1 MSAVGGKACVGVF
14 HFNAVV
20 SPAVNVLLL
29 VIVIHR
35 DIMVK
40 IQLKYTEYAVA
51 VRRIAHGSDRKAVAF
66 TFKGGYVHLARK
78 TLKIAVVRLS
88 AVYDGEQTAL
98 SRIHHRAEHQH
109 QHRRSGE
116 HELTKLWSRLFSP
129 LGDIKYFLPCG
140 IVCL

>member
-1 MSAVGGKACVGVF
+1 MGIVHGEEAVESPAVLTDKADIGMSAVGGKACVGVF

-66 TFKGGYVHLARK
+66 TFK
-78 TLKIAVVRLS
+78 
-88 AVYDGEQTAL
+88 
-98 SRIHHRAEHQH
+98 
-109 QHRRSGE
+109 
-116 HELTKLWSRLFSP
+116 
-129 LGDIKYFLPCG
+129 
-140 IVCL
+140 